1 MTHLELQPAHK
12 TNCRLIQTKKFMH
25 IEPRK
30 IDEIKITIKHL
41 EYQVGT
47 CAASLWLDGAS

>member
-47 CAASLWLDGAS
+47 CAASLRLDGAS